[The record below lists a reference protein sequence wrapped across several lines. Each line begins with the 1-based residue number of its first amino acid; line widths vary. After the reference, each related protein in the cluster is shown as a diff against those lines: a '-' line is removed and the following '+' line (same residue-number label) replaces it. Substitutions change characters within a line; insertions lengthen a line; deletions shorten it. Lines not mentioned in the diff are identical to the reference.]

1 MVLRW
6 VDEKHLVHEDFV
18 GLYEVPC
25 IQASTFV
32 HVVKDT
38 LLRLNLTLTKVRG
51 QCYDGA
57 SNMTGVR
64 NGVAK
69 QIQDEQPN
77 AFFTHCYGH
86 SLNLAVSDTIKQCNT
101 MKSALEMTHE
111 ITKLVKYSPRRES
124 IFRDLKGEMAPGN
137 PGVRE
142 PGGQSG
148 LIQCRASFKS
158 TLSFR
163 SYGIKQ
169 YSGTL
174 RHGSTI
180 SRISAV
186 STHEYHLHLICIS
199 LTSVHVLALHMF
211 CIER

>member
-6 VDEKHLVHEDFV
+6 VDDGLLVHEDFI

-25 IQASTFV
+25 IEVSTLV
-32 HVVKDT
+32 HVAKDT
-38 LLRLNLTLTKVRG
+38 LLRLNLTLTKARG

-86 SLNLAVSDTIKQCNT
+86 SLNLAVSDTLRQCNT

-111 ITKLVKYSPRRES
+111 ITKLAKYSPRRES
-124 IFRDLKGEMAPGN
+124 IFRDEIVPGS
-137 PGVRE
+137 PGVRVLC
-142 PGGQSG
+142 PTRWTVRADSMQSI
-148 LIQCRASFKS
+148 IQNY
-158 TLSFR
+158 LSFR
-163 SYGIKQ
+163 NCGTKQ
-169 YSGTL
+169 
-174 RHGSTI
+174 
-180 SRISAV
+180 
-186 STHEYHLHLICIS
+186 
-199 LTSVHVLALHMF
+199 
-211 CIER
+211 